1 MLNLPQFFFSRLHS
15 CRAEKYP
22 FWFGLVLPF
31 VALYIF
37 NWIVFF
43 LIMWSIFKLKKHS
56 AASNKLK
63 IREKAI
69 IAIGLATVLGLG
81 WGFGL
86 LATSSNLQGLTL
98 AFQIIFSIF
107 VGCQGLFLFILH
119 GVRSAE
125 ARKEWKLWYST
136 ISDKSMQLRSTML
149 PSVSG
154 QSSQTTSPLNVYEM
168 SDVSK
173 GSTLPRKKEASMGLS
188 VDGKQ
193 EDETA
198 NVKKSPTRKQNLVQK
213 TIQVFSP
220 SKHDSPQK
228 ISNIG
233 SPGHSV

>member
-1 MLNLPQFFFSRLHS
+1 MNNQWIPKRAWTPNKLYIYTVLNLPQFLHLHS

-31 VALYIF
+31 VAIYIF

-43 LIMWSIFKLKKHS
+43 LIMWSLLKLKKHS

-86 LATSSNLQGLTL
+86 LATSSGLQGLTL
-98 AFQIIFSIF
+98 TFQIIFSIF

-136 ISDKSMQLRSTML
+136 VSSKSMQLRSTIL
-149 PSVSG
+149 PSVLG
-154 QSSQTTSPLNVYEM
+154 QSSQTTSPNLYET
-168 SDVSK
+168 SDFSK
-173 GSTLPRKKEASMGLS
+173 GSTLPRKNEASMSLA
-188 VDGKQ
+188 VDGEQ
-193 EDETA
+193 
-198 NVKKSPTRKQNLVQK
+198 SH
-213 TIQVFSP
+213 S
-220 SKHDSPQK
+220 
-228 ISNIG
+228 IS
-233 SPGHSV
+233 